1 MFHKSL
7 MSNAGMAKSPR
18 QAVRSRSNYVFM
30 TIYAVFK
37 LECLS
42 VKGKINSFVSRFKL
56 LINATRSAYAQLQL
70 FRAAAQHQLKKSHIR
85 FVT

>member
-1 MFHKSL
+1 MK
-7 MSNAGMAKSPR
+7 SNAGMAKSPT
-18 QAVRSRSNYVFM
+18 QAVRSRSNYAFM
-30 TIYAVFK
+30 TIHAVFK

-42 VKGKINSFVSRFKL
+42 VKGKINSFALRFKL

-70 FRAAAQHQLKKSHIR
+70 FRAAAQHRLKNLYIK